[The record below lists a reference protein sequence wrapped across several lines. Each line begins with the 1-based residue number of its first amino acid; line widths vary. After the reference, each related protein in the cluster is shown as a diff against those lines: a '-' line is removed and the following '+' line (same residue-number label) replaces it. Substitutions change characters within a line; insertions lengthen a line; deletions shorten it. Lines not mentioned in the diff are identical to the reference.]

1 MKENKFSFVVS
12 DESLNKYGTRVLT
25 DGIDLSEFRENPVLF
40 WNHKRDDEGIFGT
53 SAKNHYPIGR
63 WENLRVEEGKL
74 IADAVLDLKDTTGAK
89 VAQKIRD
96 GFIKAASIG
105 IEVHGMSENPDQL
118 LAGQTRPTITDS
130 KLLEISIVDIP
141 ANGNALK
148 LSYEGEIVRFDV
160 NEDIDKLNKI
170 IPTMEN
176 NANEETPHKIG
187 DIVTNAVQSFFDKLK
202 ASFNLV
208 PKEETENPEAAQT
221 ELFVELNASLQDI
234 KIPEPID
241 NSAVLAELKASN
253 EKLQEQF
260 NAMKTELVTLKGQ
273 KSSTKPTTESAAPGG
288 NTKQTEKLS
297 ADQKQNQKAGDFF
310 KRKYKNR

>member
-1 MKENKFSFVVS
+1 MRILSYSSRMEENKFSFVVS

-40 WNHKRDDEGIFGT
+40 WNHKRDDDGFFGT

-63 WENLRVEEGKL
+63 WENLRIEEGKL

-96 GFIKAASIG
+96 GFINAASIG
-105 IEVHGMSENPDQL
+105 IEVHGMSENPDML

-148 LSYEGEIVRFDV
+148 LSYQGEIVRFDV

-170 IPTMEN
+170 IPIMEN
-176 NANEETPHKIG
+176 NATEQTPQNVG
-187 DIVTNAVQSFFDKLK
+187 EIVTNAVQSFFDKLK

-208 PKEETENPEAAQT
+208 PKEETKDPEQKQAD
-221 ELFVELNASLQDI
+221 LFVELNASLQEI
-234 KIPEPID
+234 KLPEVKD
-241 NSAVLAELKASN
+241 NSDVIAELKASN

-260 NAMKTELVTLKGQ
+260 AAMQTELITLKGQ
-273 KSSTKPTTESAAPGG
+273 KSSFLRDG
-288 NTKQTEKLS
+288 
-297 ADQKQNQKAGDFF
+297 
-310 KRKYKNR
+310 